1 MIFEEVAWDP
11 ACRLEVPGDPGGPRK
26 PQEIPGSAKSHQD
39 APRGPRY
46 QRVPRG
52 SRRSKEALRAGPLL
66 GIVLRRSVIE
76 SGVRKNSGECPFT
89 KRG

>member
-1 MIFEEVAWDP
+1 MRILFGT
-11 ACRLEVPGDPGGPRK
+11 L
-26 PQEIPGSAKSHQD
+26 QD
-39 APRGPRY
+39 VVVKILTG
-46 QRVPRG
+46 V
-52 SRRSKEALRAGPLL
+52 LL